1 MPDVYKLQPV
11 SFRQV
16 QLNQGFFGMKQAINT
31 AQTIPHIYAMNEKTG
46 RFEAWKL
53 DWTQESDKPRPHIFW
68 DSDAAKWIEASAY
81 SLATHSDENL
91 ERKVDAVIERIAQ
104 AQQPDGYLNIYFTS
118 VEPDKRWT
126 NLRDCHEL
134 YCAGHMLEAA
144 IAYFEATKKDRLLKT
159 MIRYIDYIDTVF
171 GPEDGKKRGYP
182 GHEEIELALVKLYRL
197 TGDRKYLNL
206 AKFFIDERG
215 QQPHYYDSEA
225 RLRGEDPEAWKY
237 GPYQMLQAHVPVRQQ
252 TEVVGHAVRA
262 TYLFSGALDV
272 AHETDDAELVSV
284 CRALWDNLIQKRM
297 YITGGIGSSR
307 HNEGFTLD
315 YDLPNESA
323 YAETC
328 AAIGLVFWSSRML
341 QMNGERQY
349 ADIVEKCLYNNVMAG
364 VSLDGRKFFYDNP
377 LASRGNRHR
386 QVWFDCACCPPNIAR
401 LLASVGG
408 YAFSTAEHTVF
419 IHQFFQSTAAMEV
432 GSHPI
437 RLSLTTYYPW
447 EETVQI
453 SVQPEK
459 RAEFQLA
466 IRLPGWCRNP
476 HIAVNGIAFD
486 HANHVQKGYTFIH
499 RTWRAGDMVTLRL
512 PMPVERIEARPE
524 VGVNGGRVALLRG
537 PVIYCL
543 EQADNGP
550 VLNDIVLSEQPGFR
564 TSFDPDLLG
573 GVVTIRGKALRRQG
587 PQWSTDLYRPMQ
599 GRYNPIE
606 IKAIPY
612 FAWDNRTPG
621 EMLVWIRSQV

>member
-1 MPDVYKLQPV
+1 MSNTYQLQAI

-16 QLNQGFFGMKQAINT
+16 QLNHGFFGRKQAINT
-31 AQTIPHIYAMNEKTG
+31 AETIPHIYAMNEKTG

-53 DWTQESDKPRPHIFW
+53 DWTPRSDKPRPHIFW

-81 SLATHSDENL
+81 SLATQSDDEL
-91 ERKVDAVIERIAQ
+91 ERRVDAVIELIAQ
-104 AQQPDGYLNIYFTS
+104 AQQPDGYLNIYFPS
-118 VEPDKRWT
+118 VEPEKRWT

-144 IAYFEATKKDRLLKT
+144 IAYFETTKKDRLLKT

-171 GPEDGKKRGYP
+171 GPEAGKKRGYP

-197 TGDRKYLNL
+197 IGDRKYLNL

-215 QQPHYYDSEA
+215 QQPHYYDIEA
-225 RLRGEDPEAWKY
+225 RQRGEDPEAWKY
-237 GPYQMLQAHVPVRQQ
+237 GPYQMVQAHRPVRQQ

-262 TYLFSGALDV
+262 MYLFSGVLDV
-272 AHETDDAELVSV
+272 AHETGDAQLVSV
-284 CRALWDNLIQKRM
+284 CRTLWDHLIQKRM

-341 QMNGERQY
+341 QLNGERKY

-408 YAFSTAEHTVF
+408 YAFSTTEQTLY
-419 IHQFFQSTAAMEV
+419 IHQFFQCNAAMTV
-432 GSHPI
+432 GVHPI
-437 RLSLTTYYPW
+437 RLAMTTNYPW
-447 EETVQI
+447 DETVQI
-453 SVQPEK
+453 SFELEQP
-459 RAEFQLA
+459 ATFHLA

-476 HIAVNGIAFD
+476 QIAVNGIPYD
-486 HANHVQKGYTFIH
+486 HADHVQNGYAFIL
-499 RTWRAGDMVTLRL
+499 RKWRAGDQVRLRL
-512 PMPVERIEARPE
+512 PMPVQIIEARPE
-524 VGVNGGRVALLRG
+524 VGANAGRVALQRG

-543 EQADNGP
+543 EQEENGP
-550 VLNDIVLSEQPGFR
+550 VLNDIVLSQQPKFQ
-564 TSFDPDLLG
+564 TSFEPELLD
-573 GVVTIRGKALRRQG
+573 GVVTICAKALRRLG
-587 PQWSTDLYRPMQ
+587 PEWSTDLYRPMQ
-599 GRYNPIE
+599 GHFEPVE

-612 FAWDNRTPG
+612 FAWDNRTQG